1 MANLSQVNNAV
12 ENHIFLEQYENLS
25 TSSSPVFTLTSARMP
40 EFSTGRIYR
49 HVEAPYPIRNTV
61 SFNSDFE
68 DVRSSN
74 NIFTHQF
81 DVSQY
86 YIKTTP
92 STISNNEQLTGYF
105 ILKAGEHQVRI
116 PVNSRP
122 TQETLDELYDLFGWY
137 YVDI

>member
-1 MANLSQVNNAV
+1 MANLSQVNSAV
-12 ENHIFLEQYENLS
+12 EDRTFLEQYENLWGS
-25 TSSSPVFTLTSARMP
+25 NPSVFTLTSAHMP

-49 HVEAPYPIRNTV
+49 HVEAPYPIRDTA

-68 DVRSSN
+68 DVRSLDWPN
-74 NIFTHQF
+74 L
-81 DVSQY
+81 SQY
-86 YIKTTP
+86 YIRTTP
-92 STISNNEQLTGYF
+92 STIGNNEQSTGYF
-105 ILKAGEHQVRI
+105 ILKTGEHQVRI